1 MTEGIFKTMD
11 RYQLHRVLMAE
22 IEKQKQAARRGKT
35 DLDVIRENHQ
45 FLWDENEKN
54 LSWERQLAKSY
65 YSKLFREYC
74 ICDLSQYKKNQVGLR
89 WRTENEIVMGKGQFI
104 CGNKHCREEEKLVSW
119 EVNFNY
125 IEHGQKKTALVKVRL
140 CPECSHKLNYHTKK
154 RLAKRKPKRLDISSK
169 KKLPETPG
177 TSKAEEKPLEVEENA
192 SNEEFKETEE
202 TGNPEENIWAAK
214 DAPVED
220 KTREDEFNEYLEDL
234 LL

>member
-22 IEKQKQAARRGKT
+22 IEKQKKAARRGKT

-54 LSWERQLAKSY
+54 LTWERQLAKSY

-89 WRTENEIVMGKGQFI
+89 WRTENEIVLGKGQFI
-104 CGNKHCREEEKLVSW
+104 CGNKYCREEEKLASW

-154 RLAKRKPKRLDISSK
+154 KLAKRKPKRLDK
-169 KKLPETPG
+169 PTKTKLPEETPG
-177 TSKAEEKPLEVEENA
+177 TSKAEEKPEKPPEIEEK
-192 SNEEFKETEE
+192 EETEE

-214 DAPVED
+214 GIFG
-220 KTREDEFNEYLEDL
+220 KYLKNL
-234 LL
+234 YFLT